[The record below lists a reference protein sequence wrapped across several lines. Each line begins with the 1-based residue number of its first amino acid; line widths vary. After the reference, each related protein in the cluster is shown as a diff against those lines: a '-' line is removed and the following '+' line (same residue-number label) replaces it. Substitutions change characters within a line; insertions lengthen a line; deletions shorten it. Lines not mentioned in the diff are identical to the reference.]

1 MSKPE
6 LVKVQ
11 LAAEFVLPDGRYK
24 TPGRF
29 GPIEMTARDWAEF
42 DLQTAMEAAVAQVG
56 SAEDRPALKPN
67 RATRR
72 SKTKNRTVES

>member
-42 DLQTAMEAAVAQVG
+42 DLQAVMEAAVAQVG
-56 SAEDRPALKPN
+56 GGAEDRPVPKPI

-72 SKTKNRTVES
+72 SKTKK